1 MFANVQNKLTD
12 WLYPKSV
19 ALVRTFHIS
28 MPKILVG
35 WIAFASL
42 AALVRLMLPATPIQ
56 AGFFDVMVAVS
67 PYVMMILAPVAAVLL
82 GLHLF
87 PKDEIY
93 AQPDTRLALY
103 GRWKKVDSLTAQSI
117 AHFGVTGAMASL
129 LLGML
134 LNVPVRTMEFLVGVP
149 ALGSSAPHWFQGLF
163 GLMLLDVVVMSSLY
177 AFAFVM
183 AFRHVPLFPRFL
195 VALWCLDVAVQMFI
209 ANSVVQ
215 MNGTPQPVM
224 DALGVLL
231 AGNIKKVL
239 ISACLWMPYLLISD
253 RVNLTY
259 RSRIRA

>member
-1 MFANVQNKLTD
+1 MFDRLQNKLTD

-28 MPKILVG
+28 MPKILLG
-35 WIAFASL
+35 WVAFASL
-42 AALVRLMLPATPIQ
+42 AALLRLAAPATPFEASLFGIIT
-56 AGFFDVMVAVS
+56 AAS

-82 GLHLF
+82 GFHLF

-103 GRWKKVDSLTAQSI
+103 GRWKKVDSVTAQSI

-195 VALWCLDVAVQMFI
+195 VAIWCLDVAAQLFI
-209 ANSVVQ
+209 ANSVSQ
-215 MNGTPQPVM
+215 MAGTPTQVTE
-224 DALGVLL
+224 ALGILL
-231 AGNIKKVL
+231 EGNIKKVM
-239 ISACLWMPYLLISD
+239 ISACLWAPYLLISD

-259 RSRIRA
+259 RSRVRV

>member
-1 MFANVQNKLTD
+1 MLDTIQNKLSQ

-28 MPKILVG
+28 MPKILLG
-35 WIAFASL
+35 WVAFAAL
-42 AALVRLMLPATPIQ
+42 AAAVRLALPATPIDGSVSGIIL
-56 AGFFDVMVAVS
+56 AIS

-87 PKDEIY
+87 PKDEIH

-103 GRWKKVDSLTAQSI
+103 GRWKKVDSLTAQSFS
-117 AHFGVTGAMASL
+117 HFGVTGAMASL

-134 LNVPVRTMEFLVGVP
+134 LNVPVRTLEFLVGIP

-163 GLMLLDVVVMSSLY
+163 GLMLLDVVVISSLY

-195 VALWCLDVAVQMFI
+195 VAVWCLDVAAQLFI
-209 ANSVVQ
+209 ANSMTQ
-215 MNGTPQPVM
+215 MNGTPQAVM
-224 DALGVLL
+224 DALRVLL
-231 AGNIKKVL
+231 EGNIKKVM

-259 RSRIRA
+259 RSRVRA